1 LGAEPIRGRN
11 HQEVAVPLDETT
23 TAGEVMAGVDL
34 SGQTAIVTGASTGI
48 GLETAANLAAAG
60 ARVIAG
66 VRTEEKGKATVAT
79 LADRVKG
86 AAVDF
91 GVIDLTSFA
100 SIRTFAAGFVGRDE
114 PLHLLINNAGVMNT
128 PFEHT
133 VEGYELQF
141 GTNHLGHFLLTNLLV
156 PTLIAGAPARVVNL
170 SSGGHRSSDI
180 HWDDPNFEHHPYD
193 KMAAYGQS
201 KTANILFSVELD
213 RRLADRGVHAYAVHP
228 GRINT
233 ELARYMDQADYDQ
246 LIARMKES
254 GRVMPPRKSI
264 EAGAATSLWAATAP
278 ELADRGGLYLEDCH
292 VSEALPYA
300 TDLDAAARLWTLSE
314 ELVGES
320 FPL

>member
-1 LGAEPIRGRN
+1 
-11 HQEVAVPLDETT
+11 
-23 TAGEVMAGVDL
+23 MADVDL
-34 SGQTAIVTGASTGI
+34 SGRTAIVTGASTGI

-66 VRTEEKGKATVAT
+66 VRNPEKGRATVAT
-79 LADRVKG
+79 LTDRLAG
-86 AAVDF
+86 ARVEF

-100 SIRTFAAGFVGRDE
+100 SIRAFAEDFMAGGE

-133 VEGYELQF
+133 MDGYELQF
-141 GTNHLGHFLLTNLLV
+141 GTNHLGHFLLTNLVV
-156 PTLIAGAPARVVNL
+156 PALIAGAPSRVVNL
-170 SSGGHRSSDI
+170 SSGGHRSSDVL
-180 HWDDPNFEHHPYD
+180 WDDPNFVHQPYD
-193 KMAAYGQS
+193 KMTAYGQS

-213 RRLADRGVHAYAVHP
+213 RRLSDRGVHANAVHP

-233 ELARYMDQADYDQ
+233 ELARYMDQDDYER
-246 LIARMKES
+246 LLARLKDS
-254 GRVMPPRKSI
+254 GRVMPPPKTI

-300 TDLDAAARLWTLSE
+300 TDAEAAQRLWALSE
-314 ELVGES
+314 EFVGHTFS
-320 FPL
+320 P

>member
-1 LGAEPIRGRN
+1 MP
-11 HQEVAVPLDETT
+11 HDETT
-23 TAGEVMAGVDL
+23 TAGQVMADVDL
-34 SGQTAIVTGASTGI
+34 SGRTAIVTGASTGI

-66 VRTEEKGKATVAT
+66 VRNPEKGRATVAT
-79 LADRVKG
+79 LTDRVGG
-86 AAVDF
+86 ARVEF

-100 SIRTFAAGFVGRDE
+100 SIRAFAGDFLAGGE

-133 VEGYELQF
+133 VDGYELQF

-156 PTLIAGAPARVVNL
+156 PALIAGAPSRVVNL

-180 HWDDPNFEHHPYD
+180 LWDDPNFEHQPYD
-193 KMAAYGQS
+193 KMTAYGQS

-213 RRLADRGVHAYAVHP
+213 RRLGDRGVHANAVHP
-228 GRINT
+228 GVINT
-233 ELARYMDQADYDQ
+233 ELGRYMDQDDYDR
-246 LIARMKES
+246 LLARLKDS
-254 GRVMPPRKSI
+254 GRVMPPAKTI

-292 VSEALPYA
+292 VGEALPYA
-300 TDLDAAARLWTLSE
+300 IDAEAAKRLWALSE
-314 ELVGES
+314 EFVGLT
-320 FPL
+320 FAP

>member
-1 LGAEPIRGRN
+1 MS
-11 HQEVAVPLDETT
+11 LDETT

-34 SGQTAIVTGASTGI
+34 SGRTAIVTGASTGI

-66 VRTEEKGKATVAT
+66 VRNAEKGATTVAS
-79 LADRVKG
+79 LADRVAG
-86 AAVDF
+86 ATVEF

-100 SIRTFAAGFVGRDE
+100 SIRSFAEGFVAREE
-114 PLHLLINNAGVMNT
+114 PLNLLINNAGVMNT

-156 PTLIAGAPARVVNL
+156 PALIAGAPARVVNL

-180 HWDDPNFEHHPYD
+180 LWDDPNFERHPYD
-193 KMAAYGQS
+193 KMTAYGQS
-201 KTANILFSVELD
+201 KTANVLFSVELD
-213 RRLADRGVHAYAVHP
+213 RRLADRGVHANAVHP

-233 ELARYMDQADYDQ
+233 ELARYMDQDDYER
-246 LIARMKES
+246 LIGRLKES
-254 GRVMPPRKSI
+254 GRELPPPKTI

-292 VSEALPYA
+292 VGEALPYA
-300 TDLDAAARLWTLSE
+300 TDGEAAKRLWALSE
-314 ELVGES
+314 EFVGQT
-320 FPL
+320 FPT

>member
-1 LGAEPIRGRN
+1 M
-11 HQEVAVPLDETT
+11 PLDETT
-23 TAGEVMAGVDL
+23 TAGQVMAGLDL
-34 SGQTAIVTGASTGI
+34 TGRTAIVTGASTGL
-48 GLETAANLAAAG
+48 GLETATNLATAG

-66 VRTEEKGKATVAT
+66 VRTAEKGSATVST
-79 LADRVKG
+79 LTDRVGG
-86 AAVDF
+86 AAVEF

-100 SIRTFAAGFVGRDE
+100 STRSFAEGFLAGGE

-156 PTLIAGAPARVVNL
+156 PALIAGAPARVVNL

-180 HWDDPNFEHHPYD
+180 LWDDPNFERQPYD
-193 KMAAYGQS
+193 KMTAYGQS

-213 RRLADRGVHAYAVHP
+213 RRLADRGVRANAVHP

-233 ELARYMDQADYDQ
+233 DLARYMDHDDYER
-246 LIARMKES
+246 LLARLKDS
-254 GRVMPPRKSI
+254 GRVLPPAKTI

-300 TDLDAAARLWTLSE
+300 TDAQAARRLWALSE
-314 ELVGES
+314 ELVGQS
-320 FPL
+320 FSP

>member
-1 LGAEPIRGRN
+1 
-11 HQEVAVPLDETT
+11 VSLDETT

-34 SGQTAIVTGASTGI
+34 SGRTAIVTGASTGI

-66 VRTEEKGKATVAT
+66 VRNAEKGATTVAS
-79 LADRVKG
+79 LADRVAG
-86 AAVDF
+86 ATVEF

-100 SIRTFAAGFVGRDE
+100 SIRSFAEGFVAREE
-114 PLHLLINNAGVMNT
+114 PLNLLINNAGVMNT

-156 PTLIAGAPARVVNL
+156 PALIAGAPARVVNL

-180 HWDDPNFEHHPYD
+180 LWDDPNFERHPYD
-193 KMAAYGQS
+193 KMTAYGQS
-201 KTANILFSVELD
+201 KTANVLFSVELD
-213 RRLADRGVHAYAVHP
+213 RRLADRGVHANAVHP

-233 ELARYMDQADYDQ
+233 ELARYMDQDDYER
-246 LIARMKES
+246 LIGRLKES
-254 GRVMPPRKSI
+254 GRELPPPKTI

-292 VSEALPYA
+292 VGEALPYA
-300 TDLDAAARLWTLSE
+300 TDGEAAKRLWALSE
-314 ELVGES
+314 EFVGQT
-320 FPL
+320 FPT

>member
-1 LGAEPIRGRN
+1 
-11 HQEVAVPLDETT
+11 VSLDETT

-34 SGQTAIVTGASTGI
+34 SGRTAIVTGASTGI

-66 VRTEEKGKATVAT
+66 VRNAEKGATTAAS
-79 LADRVKG
+79 LADRVAG
-86 AAVDF
+86 ATVEF

-100 SIRTFAAGFVGRDE
+100 SIRSFAEGFVAREE
-114 PLHLLINNAGVMNT
+114 PLNLLINNAGVMNT

-156 PTLIAGAPARVVNL
+156 PALIAGAPARVVNL

-180 HWDDPNFEHHPYD
+180 LWDDPNFERHPYD
-193 KMAAYGQS
+193 KMTAYGQS
-201 KTANILFSVELD
+201 KTANVLFSVELD
-213 RRLADRGVHAYAVHP
+213 RRLADRGVHANAVHP

-233 ELARYMDQADYDQ
+233 ELARYMDQDDYER
-246 LIARMKES
+246 LIGRLKES
-254 GRVMPPRKSI
+254 GRELPPPKTI

-292 VSEALPYA
+292 VGEALPYA
-300 TDLDAAARLWTLSE
+300 TDGEAAKRLWALSE
-314 ELVGES
+314 EFVGQT
-320 FPL
+320 FPT

>member
-1 LGAEPIRGRN
+1 
-11 HQEVAVPLDETT
+11 VPLDETT
-23 TAGEVMAGVDL
+23 TAGEVMVGVDL
-34 SGQTAIVTGASTGI
+34 SGCTAIVTGASTGI

-66 VRTEEKGKATVAT
+66 VRNAEKGATTVAS
-79 LADRVKG
+79 LADRVAG
-86 AAVDF
+86 ATVEF

-100 SIRTFAAGFVGRDE
+100 SIRSFAEGFVAREE
-114 PLHLLINNAGVMNT
+114 PLNLLINNAGVMNT

-156 PTLIAGAPARVVNL
+156 PALIAGAPARVVNL

-180 HWDDPNFEHHPYD
+180 LWDDPNFERHPYD
-193 KMAAYGQS
+193 KMTAYGQS
-201 KTANILFSVELD
+201 KTANVLFSVELD
-213 RRLADRGVHAYAVHP
+213 RRLADRGVHANAVHP

-233 ELARYMDQADYDQ
+233 ELARYMDQDDYER
-246 LIARMKES
+246 LIGRLKES
-254 GRVMPPRKSI
+254 GRELPPPKTI

-292 VSEALPYA
+292 VGEALPYA
-300 TDLDAAARLWTLSE
+300 TDGEAAKRLWALSE
-314 ELVGES
+314 EFVGQT
-320 FPL
+320 FPT

>member
-1 LGAEPIRGRN
+1 M
-11 HQEVAVPLDETT
+11 PLDETT

-34 SGQTAIVTGASTGI
+34 SGRTAIVTGASSGI

-60 ARVIAG
+60 ARVITG
-66 VRTEEKGKATVAT
+66 VRNAEKGKATVAT
-79 LADRVKG
+79 LADRVDG
-86 AAVDF
+86 AAVEF

-100 SIRTFAAGFVGRDE
+100 SIRTFAEEFLGRNV

-141 GTNHLGHFLLTNLLV
+141 GTNHLGHFLLTNLLA
-156 PTLIAGAPARVVNL
+156 PAILAGAPARVVNL

-180 HWDDPNFEHHPYD
+180 LWDDPNFERHPYE
-193 KMAAYGQS
+193 KMTAYGQS
-201 KTANILFSVELD
+201 KTANVLFSVEVD

-228 GRINT
+228 GLIHT
-233 ELARYMDQADYDQ
+233 ELGRYMTSDDYGAMV
-246 LIARMKES
+246 ARVKAS
-254 GRVMPPRKSI
+254 GRVMPPPKTI

-300 TDLDAAARLWTLSE
+300 TDADAAKRLWALSE
-314 ELVGES
+314 EFVGQTFS
-320 FPL
+320 P